1 VLSVAFLANGSI
13 RVPSARTR
21 AYQLIP
27 ALRDEGIDARVLDP
41 DALRHRLGFTR
52 LYRLAALRTARA
64 ADVVVVQKQL
74 LDRATL
80 TSLTT
85 VNPRLA
91 YDFDDALYAPHDR
104 HETSAV
110 ALRRFRRLDLVLG
123 RARLVI
129 AGNDELAA
137 YAKPR
142 AVRVAVV
149 PTVVDADLYARAIRP
164 RRRDGAVVVGWT
176 GTAANLVYLE
186 PLRQVIRDIKESS
199 SVPVEFRVVCSEP
212 PHWPEVDV
220 AFRHWH
226 VDSAIDDLAAFDIGI
241 APLPDTPWTRGK
253 CGFKLLEY
261 MALGLPTIASPV
273 GVMPSM
279 IDHGRSGFL
288 ADGPED
294 WRLRL
299 KQLIA
304 DAQLRARVGDAGR
317 AEVVR
322 RYSVCAAAPRLAA
335 LLRSVGEPVG
345 GRAGGR
351 GL

>member
-1 VLSVAFLANGSI
+1 MLSVAFLANGSI

-21 AYQLIP
+21 AYQFVP
-27 ALRDEGIDARVLDP
+27 ALQDQGIDARVLDP
-41 DALRHRLGFTR
+41 DALPQRLGFTR
-52 LYRLAALRTARA
+52 LYRLAALRAARA
-64 ADVVVVQKQL
+64 ADVVVIQKQL

-110 ALRRFRRLDLVLG
+110 VMRRFRRLDLVLAK
-123 RARLVI
+123 ARLVI
-129 AGNDELAA
+129 AGNHELAA

-142 AVRVAVV
+142 TVRVAVV

-164 RRRDGAVVVGWT
+164 RRRGGTVVVGWT

-186 PLRQVIRDIKESS
+186 PLRQAIRDIQESS
-199 SVPVEFRVVCSEP
+199 SVPVEFRVVCSQP

-220 AFRHWH
+220 AFRRWR
-226 VDSAIDDLAAFDIGI
+226 VDSAIDDLAEFDIGI

-253 CGFKLLEY
+253 CAFKVLEY

-273 GVMPSM
+273 GVVPSM

-288 ADGPED
+288 VDGPEE
-294 WRLRL
+294 WQVRLE
-299 KQLIA
+299 QLIA
-304 DAQLRARVGDAGR
+304 DAQLRGRVGDAGR

-322 RYSVCAAAPRLAA
+322 RYSVHAAAPRLAQ
-335 LLRSVGEPVG
+335 LLRSVAKPVG
-345 GRAGGR
+345 GRDGGR
-351 GL
+351 GR